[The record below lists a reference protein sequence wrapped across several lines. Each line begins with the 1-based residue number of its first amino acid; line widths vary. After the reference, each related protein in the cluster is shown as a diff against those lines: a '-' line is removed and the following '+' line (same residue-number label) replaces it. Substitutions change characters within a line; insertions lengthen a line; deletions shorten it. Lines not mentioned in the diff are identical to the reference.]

1 MSHKAN
7 NDLTDGEVLTLYS
20 LWSEETHAAGFLHP
34 DPDNVT
40 AFISWLDTMPS
51 ARKVTEDYEI
61 EMLLEFRYQ
70 MYRRRADEHNLIS
83 AASEVLPP
91 EDHNNGC

>member
-1 MSHKAN
+1 MSLKTN

-34 DPDNVT
+34 DADNVT

-51 ARKVTEDYEI
+51 TRKVTEDYEI

-70 MYRRRADEHNLIS
+70 MYRRRVGKMDL
-83 AASEVLPP
+83 
-91 EDHNNGC
+91 NNETEIK